1 MFSVINNKIISTCL
15 SCAMYSAFDMKPMQI
30 YNFFGCKDTKNQRE
44 IPPPHLII
52 FDFVLNNIIS
62 DCIQR
67 HTESL

>member
-44 IPPPHLII
+44 IPPP
-52 FDFVLNNIIS
+52 FDYF
-62 DCIQR
+62 
-67 HTESL
+67 